1 MMWNL
6 LWPVMVVVIS
16 NCIYHIAAKS
26 TPSEANAFAS
36 LIVTYLVA
44 AGLTAALFVAGVG
57 LKNVPVELRKLN
69 WTSVL
74 LGIAIIGLEFGN
86 ICIYRAGWKISVGS
100 LVSNIALACVLL
112 LAGVVLFQEAIT
124 VRRLLGILV
133 CGIGLVLVSEL

>member
-1 MMWNL
+1 MWNL
-6 LWPVMVVVIS
+6 LWPVAVVVVS
-16 NCIYHIAAKS
+16 NCVYHTTTKS
-26 TPSEANAFAS
+26 TPSEANAFGS

-44 AGLTAALFVAGVG
+44 AGLTAALFVTSVG
-57 LKNVPVELRKLN
+57 LKNVPDEFRKLN

-100 LVSNIALACVLL
+100 LVSNITLACVLL
-112 LAGVVLFQEAIT
+112 FVGGILFHETIT
-124 VRRLLGILV
+124 LRRLLGVIV